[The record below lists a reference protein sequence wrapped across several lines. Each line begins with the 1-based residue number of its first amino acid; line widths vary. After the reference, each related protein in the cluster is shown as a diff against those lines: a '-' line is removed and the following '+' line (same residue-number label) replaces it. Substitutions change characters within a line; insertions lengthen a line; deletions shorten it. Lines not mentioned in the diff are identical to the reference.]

1 MKFSNLKV
9 SWQLGIL
16 VMIPVLGMMTMFAGA
31 VYTMSSLRDTT
42 ILPTVDN
49 VMRNDVERELK
60 GLVTAKV
67 EYANEQLKE
76 AKTPEEKKQ
85 MLIEMTDHD
94 RWYDDD
100 SGYYFVFDM
109 DCRRVNVPTQTGEE
123 KTGKDDT
130 NTTDENGKFY
140 VREIVQAAKSGG
152 EFVEYE
158 FDKNGS
164 IEPKLSYAAPIP
176 GTNYLI
182 GCGRYIDDIQKQKEA
197 IESDINSATTKFYQ
211 AQGAAFAIGVIVVL
225 VFSTVIARGIS
236 RRLHRGKEMAQSIQD
251 GDLTVRLGM
260 DQKDEIGQLS
270 RALDRACDALE
281 AKAKLAEKIA
291 SGDLTV
297 EVQLASEKD
306 MLGRSLKE
314 MTQSLNDVVQ
324 GISSSAEQVN
334 VGSQEVNEGSQN
346 LSQAVSEEA
355 ASLEEISSSLT
366 ELSNRTNRN
375 AENARTGNQLIDTTS
390 NVAGTGQSRMS
401 EMIDSMQRI
410 TKNSEEIRTVIKM
423 IDEIAFQTNL
433 LALNAA
439 VEAARAGSHGKGFAV
454 VAEEVRN
461 LAARSAK
468 AAKETAELIEGS
480 NKEIEDGS
488 RIAEETSHSL
498 NEIAENV
505 EKTATVVKEIAE
517 ASNEQAQGVSQIQQG
532 LQQIETVTQQNT
544 AVAEETASSSVEMSS
559 QAKALLEMV
568 KRFKVKSEGRQ
579 MQKYQSEP
587 REMAHA

>member
-1 MKFSNLKV
+1 MKLSNLKV

-16 VMIPVLGMMTMFAGA
+16 VMVPVLGMLAMFAGA
-31 VYTMSSLRDTT
+31 VYTMSNLRDTT
-42 ILPTVDN
+42 ILPTVDE
-49 VMRNDVERELK
+49 VMRKDVERELK
-60 GLVTAKV
+60 GLVTAKIR
-67 EYANEQLKE
+67 YANEKLKE
-76 AKTPEEKKQ
+76 ASTPEEKKQ
-85 MLIEMTDHD
+85 MLIEMTNHD
-94 RWYDDD
+94 RWYDDE

-109 DCRRVNVPTQTGEE
+109 DHRRVNIPTQSGEE
-123 KTGKDDT
+123 KTGKDDS
-130 NTTDENGKFY
+130 NTTDDNGKYY
-140 VREIVQAAKSGG
+140 VREIVQAAKQGG
-152 EFVEYE
+152 GFVEYE

-176 GTNYLI
+176 GTDYLI
-182 GCGRYIDDIQKQKEA
+182 GCGRYIDDIKKQKQM
-197 IESDINSATTKFYQ
+197 IESDINAATSKFYQ
-211 AQGAAFAIGVIVVL
+211 AQGAAFVLGVIVVI
-225 VFSTVIARGIS
+225 VFSTIIARGIAG
-236 RRLHRGKEMAQSIQD
+236 RLHRGKEMARAIQD
-251 GDLTVRLGM
+251 GDLTVRLNM
-260 DQKDEIGQLS
+260 EQKDEIGQLG
-270 RALDRACDALE
+270 RALDRAGEALE
-281 AKAKLAEKIA
+281 SKAKLAEKIA

-297 EVQLASEKD
+297 EVELASEKD
-306 MLGRSLKE
+306 MLGRALME
-314 MTQSLNDVVQ
+314 MTQSLNDVVI
-324 GISSSAEQVN
+324 GISSSAEQVH

-366 ELSNRTNRN
+366 ELSNRTNAN
-375 AENARTGNQLIDTTS
+375 AENARTGDQLISTTRE
-390 NVAGTGQSRMS
+390 VANTGQSRMS
-401 EMIDSMQRI
+401 DMVDSMQRI
-410 TKNSEEIRTVIKM
+410 TKNSEEIRSVIKM

-488 RIAEETSHSL
+488 HIAEETSVSL

-559 QAKALLEMV
+559 QAQSLLEMV
-568 KRFKVKSEGRQ
+568 KRFKVKTEARRQ
-579 MQKYQSEP
+579 EETRP
-587 REMAHA
+587 LVTA